1 MKLTESLLDFIM
13 ENSYEVEGG
22 VYWLP
27 KDRDVW
33 DVIYMYVDKYCAIT
47 KSAFDHLRNHGM
59 SGAELTRVN
68 MIVRKSKVV
77 SRLLESLS
85 LIGVKITV
93 GSYKRID
100 IIWSDE
106 LVDQPG
112 LYFKEQ
118 KLRDSLDRL
127 GRSLQFLINRAKRL
141 GIRV

>member
-1 MKLTESLLDFIM
+1 MKLTEALLDFIM
-13 ENSYEVEGG
+13 ENSHEVERG

-27 KDRDVW
+27 KDEEVW
-33 DVIYMYVDKYCAIT
+33 DVIYLYVDKYCVIT
-47 KSAFDHLRNHGM
+47 KSAFYYLRNHGM
-59 SGAELTRVN
+59 SGAELTRMN
-68 MIVRKSKVV
+68 MIVRKSKIV

-85 LIGVKITV
+85 LMGVKITV
-93 GSYKRID
+93 GSYKGID

-118 KLRDSLDRL
+118 KLRESLDRL
-127 GRSLQFLINRAKRL
+127 GKSLQFLTNRAKRL